1 MRVEEAEVGEYL
13 EPCEERVEAFA
24 REKEVE
30 TGRVGVRVRV
40 SVSVIHLGKD
50 MRGKE
55 KRGMEK
61 KRREVTKREATT
73 RVVTVQAYAEGE
85 GEGGGG
91 RKRTVE
97 DSDHIVNS
105 SNVFER

>member
-1 MRVEEAEVGEYL
+1 
-13 EPCEERVEAFA
+13 
-24 REKEVE
+24 
-30 TGRVGVRVRV
+30 
-40 SVSVIHLGKD
+40 
-50 MRGKE
+50 
-55 KRGMEK
+55 MEK